1 VSPNNLAQPSTSFW
15 QWTVQA
21 TTQLSLYLL
30 QLNPHTPGN
39 SLSHNFKPAIFYGT
53 TAVVSETKKIEGFWF
68 ALAVFGTAFLGG
80 RKPLPEELPRVELV
94 HDIDEAD
101 KQCGCGAPLSK
112 IGEDVC
118 EKLDIIPA
126 VIRVIRHVRPKY
138 GCRQCEGIETKNAT
152 VTIAPAPKQIIPK
165 GIATA
170 GLLAH
175 ILTAKFCDA
184 LPFYRQEK
192 QFARL
197 GVELGRAT
205 MGNWAIKAATAC
217 GPVLALLHTEI
228 RSGPLINIDETTV
241 QVLDGIPSKLE

>member
-1 VSPNNLAQPSTSFW
+1 MPEPAEIEPEPETIEVPA
-15 QWTVQA
+15 
-21 TTQLSLYLL
+21 
-30 QLNPHTPGN
+30 HTR
-39 SLSHNFKPAIFYGT
+39 
-53 TAVVSETKKIEGFWF
+53 TKR
-68 ALAVFGTAFLGG
+68 G

-165 GIATA
+165 V
-170 GLLAH
+170 
-175 ILTAKFCDA
+175 
-184 LPFYRQEK
+184 LPP
-192 QFARL
+192 
-197 GVELGRAT
+197 
-205 MGNWAIKAATAC
+205 
-217 GPVLALLHTEI
+217 PVYWPTY
-228 RSGPLINIDETTV
+228 
-241 QVLDGIPSKLE
+241 